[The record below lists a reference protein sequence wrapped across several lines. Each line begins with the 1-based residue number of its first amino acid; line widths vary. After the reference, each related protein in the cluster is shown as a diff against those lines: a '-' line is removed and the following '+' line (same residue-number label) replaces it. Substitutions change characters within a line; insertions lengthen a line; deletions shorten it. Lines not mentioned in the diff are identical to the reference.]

1 MKKQKN
7 IFQIKEKDK
16 ASEEDL
22 NEMQISNLA
31 HTLQNKTDR
40 QNPRRNGKSKAVQTK
55 SLKEAYTYTLT
66 KREKGKKY
74 CCSQSPSPQFWDD
87 LLSIQV
93 FHRCR
98 VHQGDCGD
106 LIR

>member
-31 HTLQNKTDR
+31 HTLQNNSHKTAR
-40 QNPRRNGKSKAVQTK
+40 
-55 SLKEAYTYTLT
+55 
-66 KREKGKKY
+66 
-74 CCSQSPSPQFWDD
+74 
-87 LLSIQV
+87 
-93 FHRCR
+93 
-98 VHQGDCGD
+98 
-106 LIR
+106 